1 MNLKL
6 SRLTLVLFLGL
17 PYFTSCSNDDLTTL
31 VSEEENLPVSRST
44 SEKGRF
50 DSEPF
55 QWDYFIST
63 NPEKKSSDEFVVYPV
78 KIQEDATPLT
88 RSNTNRRRGE
98 TGSSSRRP
106 GGTRP

>member
-17 PYFTSCSNDDLTTL
+17 PYFTSCSNDLTTL
-31 VSEEENLPVSRST
+31 VSEEENFPVSRST

-55 QWDYFIST
+55 Q
-63 NPEKKSSDEFVVYPV
+63 
-78 KIQEDATPLT
+78 
-88 RSNTNRRRGE
+88 
-98 TGSSSRRP
+98 
-106 GGTRP
+106 

>member
-17 PYFTSCSNDDLTTL
+17 PYFTSCSNDDLSAL
-31 VSEEENLPVSRST
+31 VSEEENLPVSRSS

-50 DSEPF
+50 DFEPF

-63 NPEKKSSDEFVVYPV
+63 NPEKNHLMKSLYILLKFKKMQP
-78 KIQEDATPLT
+78 Q
-88 RSNTNRRRGE
+88 
-98 TGSSSRRP
+98 
-106 GGTRP
+106 